1 MQGSAQLLF
10 VTKVKPDP
18 LDTTIAM
25 SDLVASSSNA
35 DYDGEFVA
43 VVKLLLQAVA
53 LINFFNCLGH
63 PARRAGYC
71 EAKAKANA

>member
-18 LDTTIAM
+18 LDTTISQ
-25 SDLVASSSNA
+25 SDLIAVSSNA
-35 DYDGEFVA
+35 DYDGKLIA
-43 VVKLLLQAVA
+43 VFKAFELPETPV
-53 LINFFNCLGH
+53 
-63 PARRAGYC
+63 RRAGYC